1 MRLPVPPALTMT
13 STRFPVVV
21 LTGFLGSGKTTLLNR
36 LLASPA
42 FADSAVV
49 INEFG
54 EIGID
59 HLLVATPVE
68 GVYVLDNGCVCC
80 TARGELAGTLRR
92 LVAQRAD
99 GTIPGFAR
107 VIVETTGL
115 ADPVPVL
122 ETLTEDPTM
131 VELFTL
137 DSVVTL
143 VAGVNGAAQLDEY
156 GESVRQ
162 VAVADRLLVSKT
174 DLAEAAAVDALVARL
189 RSINP
194 GAPVARVVTSAV
206 DPAHVLRP
214 AAAGARPTGEAFFE
228 WLTEAAHCATRTV
241 MHAPHRHGGEEREA
255 DGPGVR
261 TFTLWYDAPVTRA
274 GLVLWLDQLAGLRG
288 RELLRVKGVL
298 NVEGEPVAI
307 HAVQRIVHEP
317 EPLAGWADGERRSRI
332 VFITRGIGPEAI
344 EHTLPVLSFVP
355 PRPAGGMIDAEAYAR
370 FVAAAHTFR

>member
-1 MRLPVPPALTMT
+1 MTPTRL
-13 STRFPVVV
+13 PVVV

-36 LLASPA
+36 LLASAA

-54 EIGID
+54 ETGID
-59 HLLVATPVE
+59 HLLVTAPVE
-68 GVYVLDNGCVCC
+68 GIYVLDNGCVCC

-92 LVAQRAD
+92 LVAQRAA
-99 GTIPGFAR
+99 GAIPAFAR
-107 VIVETTGL
+107 VLVETTGL

-137 DSVVTL
+137 DSVVTM
-143 VAGVNGAAQLDEY
+143 VDGVNGAAQLDEY

-174 DLAEAAAVDALVARL
+174 DLADAPVIDALVARL

-194 GAPVARVVTSAV
+194 GAPVGRVVTADI
-206 DPAHVLRP
+206 DPLQVLRP
-214 AAAGARPTGEAFFE
+214 ASAGARPTGEAFFD

-241 MHAPHRHGGEEREA
+241 IHAPHSHGDAERDTE
-255 DGPGVR
+255 GPGVR
-261 TFTLWYDAPVTRA
+261 TFTLWYEQPVTRA

-288 RELLRVKGVL
+288 QALLRVKGVL

-332 VFITRGIGPEAI
+332 VFITRGLGPEVV
-344 EHTLPVLSFVP
+344 EPTLPVLSFVP
-355 PRPAGGMIDAEAYAR
+355 PRPAGGLIDAEAYAR
-370 FVAAAHTFR
+370 FVAAARTFR